1 MHPQGSTG
9 VPPAWPPPPGPPPR
23 PKWSWSGLLGV
34 GIGTVALVVAIV
46 AVARPSA
53 SSLTHVAPPS
63 AASSTVTSTAAK
75 DSVAEA
81 RALCTVLAP
90 LFGEMDQKSNAWQ
103 ATGDPGTPARDA
115 ALPGYRAFVED
126 WAGRAQ
132 DALAAHPDADSFLKR
147 TLQRFIDDRILMVR
161 NMRPGPATEYDKEA
175 WADSGTAYEGP
186 LSVCYQLGI
195 KW

>member
-1 MHPQGSTG
+1 M
-9 VPPAWPPPPGPPPR
+9 
-23 PKWSWSGLLGV
+23 
-34 GIGTVALVVAIV
+34 GIGTVALALAIV

-53 SSLTHVAPPS
+53 SSSTHVAPPS
-63 AASSTVTSTAAK
+63 AVSSTVTSTAAK

-90 LFGEMDQKSNAWQ
+90 LFGEMDQKSNAWL
-103 ATGDPGTPARDA
+103 ATGDPGSPARDS
-115 ALPGYRAFVED
+115 ALSGYRTFVED

-132 DALAAHPDADSFLKR
+132 DSLAAHPDADPFLKR
-147 TLQRFIDDRILMVR
+147 TLQRFIDDRVLMVR
-161 NMRPGPATEYDKEA
+161 NMKPGPATTNDEQA
-175 WADSGTAYEGP
+175 WADSMTAYEGP

>member
-1 MHPQGSTG
+1 
-9 VPPAWPPPPGPPPR
+9 
-23 PKWSWSGLLGV
+23 
-34 GIGTVALVVAIV
+34 
-46 AVARPSA
+46 
-53 SSLTHVAPPS
+53 
-63 AASSTVTSTAAK
+63 
-75 DSVAEA
+75 
-81 RALCTVLAP
+81 
-90 LFGEMDQKSNAWQ
+90 MDQKSNAWQ

-132 DALAAHPDADSFLKR
+132 DALAAHPDADAFLKR